1 MLPNM
6 GCARSKYKVELSPQY
21 PLTHSYN
28 FDLPQHQI
36 MRVDTSTMAVLQSF
50 DTTDLMGLQ
59 PTKHLELLDV
69 VDKLRAQGLNE
80 HVDLPQLIVC
90 GDQSSGKS
98 SVLSAI
104 SGVPFPKKENL
115 CTRFATEVVLRRDD
129 TMQENKIS
137 VTITSSSARSST
149 ERRALDTFARE
160 LKSIDDL
167 PSTID
172 DATIA
177 MHIGT
182 TGKAFSADIL
192 RLEVRGPHM
201 PQLTIVDL
209 PGLVHAENKFQS
221 AEDIALVN
229 TLVKEYMS
237 QERSIILAVVS
248 AKNDYANQIVLSKA
262 REVDPEGLRT
272 LGIITKP
279 DALHPGSAGEQSF
292 LDLAQNFDIKF
303 SLGWHVVRNKDSNE
317 SAEVDRNVMETEFF
331 RTSRLGRLDPKLRG
345 IVTLRSRLSEVLF
358 QQIQRELPGLIAEIL
373 AATDDTK
380 TRLARMG
387 RSRATP
393 LEKRIFVMEL
403 GQKFSTLCFAAC
415 EGLYENKFFDE
426 FSSSTLSRR
435 LRAVV
440 QNVNIDF
447 ATHML
452 TAPLAVSA
460 DGSNEVTPTVAQRA
474 NELVKSYR
482 GKELP
487 GTFNPILIGQLF
499 RELSRMWF
507 DRAQEHIKAVWIH
520 ARTAVVAILSELA
533 EEDIRDVCIEKVAT
547 LELEEMLREM
557 LQRLDDYMLA
567 FRRQPITYNHYLIK
581 TVRAVKHQRQYTT
594 ARGRC
599 ETLFQ
604 GGVKMSAS
612 DIDLITRT
620 MVVEP
625 AELDMDWL
633 AAQDLADYAEAYY
646 KVILLQ
652 HASVDAQSDRTAD
665 SHRLP

>member
-1 MLPNM
+1 M